1 MRATALVTSPHN
13 YTSDVATARSGARGP
28 ARMAMAGFTGITMVG
43 LLKLNITG
51 PGITETVK
59 SVWYTK
65 KEVAK

>member
-1 MRATALVTSPHN
+1 
-13 YTSDVATARSGARGP
+13 
-28 ARMAMAGFTGITMVG
+28 MAMAGFTGITMVG